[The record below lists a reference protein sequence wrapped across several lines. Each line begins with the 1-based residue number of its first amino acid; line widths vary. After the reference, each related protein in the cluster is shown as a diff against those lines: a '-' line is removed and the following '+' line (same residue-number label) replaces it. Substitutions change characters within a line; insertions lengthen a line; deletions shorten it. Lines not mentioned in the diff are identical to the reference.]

1 MCNFASDFII
11 TNDMKPYKFEPFLKT
26 TLWGGYQIAPFKGIY
41 TAQPNIGESWEI
53 SGVPGHESVAI
64 ERGLIDDVDVGLTLT
79 ELIDKY
85 KGLLIGNKVY
95 KRFGNKFPLLVKF
108 IDSRQDLSVQVHPDD
123 KLAQERHGCAGK
135 TEMWYIIKSDVGAK
149 IYAGLKKQITPTDYE
164 NMVGDETEGQN
175 PMADVLSVHEAH
187 QGDLFFLPAGRLHA
201 IGAGCFLAEI
211 QQTSDITYRVYDFGR
226 KDAHGNPRELHTE
239 LAKDAIDYQVWPEYR
254 TSYDST
260 QPTSQLIN
268 CPYFVVHRVVVQVAQ
283 QIDFNCDSFVIVV
296 CLWGEANING
306 VKVRQGETLLV
317 PASENVLYIFG
328 NATFLTAHIK

>member
-1 MCNFASDFII
+1 MDFII

-85 KGLLIGNKVY
+85 KGLLMGNKVY